1 MLVCRGWSLTSRV
14 SIPAVNIPD
23 PYKVLQVDPE
33 AEDEVI
39 EAAYRR
45 LAKKY
50 HPDVAP
56 GPDAQDRMVR
66 INQAW
71 EMLKDPIRRAA
82 VDRARTRSAG
92 AAATG
97 RGRRGSRTR
106 RVARPGARR
115 RRDRQPRPA
124 SPAGH
129 AGAPAAGAP
138 PAWGFPGHDRPGRR
152 RLPRR
157 DRSTSRRTGPPAARR
172 TGTATTRARWASAQ
186 GDGAAGPPP
195 GNPSGSVL
203 TFGRYA
209 GWSLGEIARTDLE
222 YLEWL
227 DRMPIGRTYQAEIDG
242 LLRSHRRRATAPT
255 AQDGQRGLFR
265 RR

>member
-1 MLVCRGWSLTSRV
+1 MTS
-14 SIPAVNIPD
+14 IPD

-45 LAKKY
+45 LARKY

-56 GPDAQDRMVR
+56 GPEAQDRMVR

-71 EMLKDPIRRAA
+71 EMLREPSRRAA
-82 VDRARTRSAG
+82 VDRARARSTGSAARV
-92 AAATG
+92 AAAEA
-97 RGRRGSRTR
+97 RSRAASHSPTR
-106 RVARPGARR
+106 PRTSPSSSARPTPPAPGGSASAAYGGGGSA
-115 RRDRQPRPA
+115 PRP
-124 SPAGH
+124 PA
-129 AGAPAAGAP
+129 
-138 PAWGFPGHDRPGRR
+138 GFPGVANPGDAAFAQRTQFVS
-152 RLPRR
+152 P
-157 DRSTSRRTGPPAARR
+157 DWTSGRSSAGHGYDP
-172 TGTATTRARWASAQ
+172 GTMRAPS

-203 TFGRYA
+203 NFGRYA
-209 GWSLGEIARTDLE
+209 GWSLGEIARADLE

-227 DRMPIGRTYQAEIDG
+227 DRTPIGRTYQTEIDHI
-242 LLRSHRRRATAPT
+242 LRSYRRRQAATAERR
-255 AQDGQRGLFR
+255 ASRGLFR

>member
-1 MLVCRGWSLTSRV
+1 
-14 SIPAVNIPD
+14 VNIPD

-50 HPDVAP
+50 HPDVSP

-71 EMLKDPIRRAA
+71 EMLKEPIRRAA
-82 VDRARTRSAG
+82 VDRARTRTAG
-92 AAATG
+92 AAA
-97 RGRRGSRTR
+97 
-106 RVARPGARR
+106 RVAADEGRARAASRGPAHAAARP
-115 RRDRQPRPA
+115 PSRPA
-124 SPAGH
+124 SGSGQAGTR
-129 AGAPAAGAP
+129 GEGGVP
-138 PAWGFPGHDRPGRR
+138 PTWGFPGMADPG
-152 RLPRR
+152 
-157 DRSTSRRTGPPAARR
+157 DVDF
-172 TGTATTRARWASAQ
+172 RARPQYVSPNWTSGRSQNGHGYDPGTMGSAQ

-195 GNPSGSVL
+195 GNPSGSLL

-227 DRMPIGRTYQAEIDG
+227 DRMPIGRTYQAEIDS

-255 AQDGQRGLFR
+255 AQEGQRGLFR